1 MLQTNF
7 VEMHKK
13 YNKSRLNSS
22 DHQITLYIIANIS
35 TDDSNIDDDNHF
47 PANRRV
53 TVINTTG
60 I

>member
-1 MLQTNF
+1 MLRTNF

-35 TDDSNIDDDNHF
+35 IEESNIDDDNHL

-53 TVINTTG
+53 PVINNNSK
-60 I
+60 